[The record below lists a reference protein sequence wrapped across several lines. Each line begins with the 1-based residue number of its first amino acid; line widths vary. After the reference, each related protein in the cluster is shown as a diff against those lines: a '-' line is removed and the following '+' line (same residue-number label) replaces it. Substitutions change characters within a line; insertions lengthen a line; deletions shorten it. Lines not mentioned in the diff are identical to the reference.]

1 MKAFKGQ
8 SSREFLQGHY
18 LNDMFY
24 SGRFEITDTLTNTNT
39 HMHPRTVAT
48 NHRSVMQ
55 AIAWLPLCCL
65 QQTVNTTQYIKVFV
79 FCIFYVKVFFACLTE
94 CLQYDMSIY
103 HEREIEKDQI
113 MKTEKESE
121 QKKGTL
127 TTQLFTRIPSYD
139 VKCVSVRLR
148 DSDW

>member
-1 MKAFKGQ
+1 M
-8 SSREFLQGHY
+8 
-18 LNDMFY
+18 
-24 SGRFEITDTLTNTNT
+24 
-39 HMHPRTVAT
+39 
-48 NHRSVMQ
+48 
-55 AIAWLPLCCL
+55 
-65 QQTVNTTQYIKVFV
+65 NTTQYIKVFV

-148 DSDW
+148 DSD